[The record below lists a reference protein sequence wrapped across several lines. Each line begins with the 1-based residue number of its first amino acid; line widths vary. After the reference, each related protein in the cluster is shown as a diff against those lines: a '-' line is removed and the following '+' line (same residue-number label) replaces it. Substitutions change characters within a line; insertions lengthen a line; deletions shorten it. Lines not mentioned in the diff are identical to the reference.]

1 MQNVLHSSFH
11 RFPVMDSLTA
21 LLQSVSLEQLSLL
34 SMLVAFVAGVLS
46 FVSPCVL
53 PLIPGYIS
61 FISGATLEEMRGRA
75 APAAGVAEAGT
86 AVATAP
92 PAGASRRILLTSL
105 AFVAGFSLVFVAFG
119 ATASVIG
126 QLLGS
131 NKSKIAYVAG
141 ALLIVLGLHMMG
153 VFRIG
158 FLDYEKRA
166 RASKRPA
173 GLLGAGLVGIAFAF
187 GWTPCI
193 GPILGG
199 ILTIAGTQ
207 ESVAQGVLLLAAYSL
222 GLGVPFLLTAVAINR
237 FFAAFAR
244 IRRHYRAIEMVSG
257 GLLIGIGLL
266 MLLGRMT
273 AITNALT
280 PYLPTF

>member
-1 MQNVLHSSFH
+1 MEQ
-11 RFPVMDSLTA
+11 LTS

-61 FISGATLEEMRGRA
+61 FISGATLEEMRGR
-75 APAAGVAEAGT
+75 PAGAGVEAGAGVAT
-86 AVATAP
+86 AAAT
-92 PAGASRRILLTSL
+92 GASRRILLTSL

-173 GLLGAGLVGIAFAF
+173 GLLGAGLVGVAFAF

-222 GLGVPFLLTAVAINR
+222 GLGVPFLLTALAINR

-257 GLLIGIGLL
+257 VLLIGIGLL